1 MAAGKIPAIAALAY
15 HRASGRV
22 YTPPNQRLGY
32 AENFLYMLDA
42 NLQSSYR
49 PNPKLARTIDILFI
63 LHAEHE
69 MNCSTAAARHLASSG
84 VDVYTAIS
92 GTYND

>member
-1 MAAGKIPAIAALAY
+1 MTAGKIPAIAALAY

-42 NLQSSYR
+42 NLQSSL
-49 PNPKLARTIDILFI
+49 PTKSQAGPARSTFLFI

-69 MNCSTAAARHLASSG
+69 NETALLLLPGILPLPAWMSTLPSQVCH
-84 VDVYTAIS
+84 
-92 GTYND
+92 